1 MERTTTPSPIKLWL
15 FIAFTFLLSSA
26 YAQIP
31 KLDWAKNA
39 GGPGEYCLGNSI
51 NTDINGNVYV
61 AGTFSGTIDFDPGP
75 GIFEVSSVTE
85 QDAYLLKLDIN
96 GGFIWVRNMGLS
108 ASSIVLDGAGNI
120 YVTGIYYDDGNF
132 GTFPLTNNGHT
143 DIFVCKLDSDGNFLW
158 AQGIGGP
165 EYEYSNSITL
175 EPSADGHDVYVT
187 GSYQST
193 VDFDPG
199 VGVTPLSS
207 VAGSDDVFVLKLD
220 EDGSFLWAR
229 SMGGTESETG
239 NSISVHMGKVFL
251 TGYFNDTSPNDADFD
266 PNGGTAYL
274 VSNGEQDIFIC
285 SLTKDGDFDWAK
297 QIGGLG
303 HDYGNSITADASGN
317 VYTTGS
323 FYYPDPVD
331 FDPGPGIFELT
342 ATGNPEDIFIL
353 KLDPAGDFVWAK
365 SMESLGGDSNGVGYS
380 ITASTT
386 GDIYVAGHFYGAVDF
401 DPDPAVTF
409 FLTSDPGPIFISK
422 YSSAGDLVWASA
434 YGGHSNDVANS
445 IVLDIV
451 GNTYVTG
458 SFQGTDVDFD
468 PGNCVFNLSAVGQP
482 DIFIQKI
489 GTTMCSGLA
498 IVLQP
503 ESMTVVAGETVI
515 LEVEATGTTN
525 ISYQWQIYNTATD
538 DYEDLNSN
546 GIYSGV
552 STSTLSVNTTG
563 SVGEGNYRCKV
574 SGDLSGDVFSDDAS
588 LTFSG
593 NGLSLSNN
601 HIKQFPITNGYITNI
616 VAGDSYSVIRGG
628 FDGVG
633 PYQGSGAV
641 INSVTG
647 AHDTA
652 YPIFHFGSGDII
664 SDGSGGW
671 YITSFSDINGEPTG
685 IPVHIK
691 ADKTIDENM
700 FPKANGTVSLLALD
714 GNTLYIA
721 GSFTQ
726 IDGTPR
732 NRLAAFDITTRTLLP
747 WDTGINSINFL
758 DKLTVSGGIVYVGGQ
773 FTSIGG
779 APRKNIA
786 AIDGTTGVVTAWNP
800 TADGIN
806 ASVSDILVSGS
817 LVYLSG
823 YFSTI
828 GGTSRRSLAAIDITT
843 GVATSWNPNPTGIG
857 FGSGSVVEAMLISG
871 STMYMGGT
879 FTKVGGTDREYLAA
893 VDISTGLLTSWDP
906 NFDDSRVYTLALSGT
921 TLYAGG
927 TFSTVNGLPNKYL
940 VAVSTVDGTLQS
952 WNPDP
957 NAYVLNMALSGTS
970 LFVTGDYFQINWPD
984 ANNFAVVD
992 NTTGDI
998 YLADL
1003 DLGGGTID
1011 YAMTSGNTLYVS
1023 GSFTQVN
1030 GQSRQ
1035 GLAAVDITTGTVL
1048 PWSPTTDNLV
1058 SAISVNGTSVYLG
1071 GNFSDVNGDSRNGL
1085 AAVDATTGNTLSW
1098 NAGVTING
1106 EVKTLYA
1113 TTDQLYIGGDFTD
1126 VNGLA
1131 RNRVASFNLSTGSL
1145 LPWNPATG
1153 DLQDVVKIEV
1163 NAKWVAVKN
1172 SSDEVTAFSST
1183 SGIVNDNFTNIS
1195 DFTLADDQL
1204 ILGPSLSAYDL
1215 YNNDYT
1221 SWSPDVGSDPD
1232 GDPAVSAVA
1241 FAADKIIVGGYFDN
1255 MGFEGRTNL
1264 GAYLATIPSSLI
1276 QITTQPTDLTSCL
1289 GESITFTVAATGTT
1303 NLTYQWQ
1310 FSTDGIVFT
1319 DLIDN
1324 DNYANTTT
1332 ATLSVNTTN
1341 NIGAGHYRCQIN
1353 GDLSLAS
1360 FTNDI
1365 TLAINALPSAPIAS
1379 NQSSCL
1385 EASVTLSASGGTDGA
1400 YRWYT
1405 EATAGSNISGE
1416 VNSNYTTTILDETSI
1431 YYVSLI
1437 NSLCESNRTPI
1448 TITIGGS
1455 ACVGSG
1461 ELVVYN
1467 GISPNGDLYNEK
1479 WIIENI
1485 ELSTETRENK
1495 VSIYNRWGSQVFEVA
1510 DYNNDTNVFKGLN
1523 QNGGELPS
1531 GTYYYKI
1538 EFTNGQSSK
1547 TGYLVLKR

>member
-1 MERTTTPSPIKLWL
+1 
-15 FIAFTFLLSSA
+15 
-26 YAQIP
+26 
-31 KLDWAKNA
+31 
-39 GGPGEYCLGNSI
+39 
-51 NTDINGNVYV
+51 
-61 AGTFSGTIDFDPGP
+61 
-75 GIFEVSSVTE
+75 
-85 QDAYLLKLDIN
+85 
-96 GGFIWVRNMGLS
+96 
-108 ASSIVLDGAGNI
+108 
-120 YVTGIYYDDGNF
+120 
-132 GTFPLTNNGHT
+132 
-143 DIFVCKLDSDGNFLW
+143 
-158 AQGIGGP
+158 
-165 EYEYSNSITL
+165 
-175 EPSADGHDVYVT
+175 
-187 GSYQST
+187 
-193 VDFDPG
+193 
-199 VGVTPLSS
+199 
-207 VAGSDDVFVLKLD
+207 
-220 EDGSFLWAR
+220 
-229 SMGGTESETG
+229 
-239 NSISVHMGKVFL
+239 
-251 TGYFNDTSPNDADFD
+251 
-266 PNGGTAYL
+266 
-274 VSNGEQDIFIC
+274 
-285 SLTKDGDFDWAK
+285 
-297 QIGGLG
+297 
-303 HDYGNSITADASGN
+303 
-317 VYTTGS
+317 
-323 FYYPDPVD
+323 
-331 FDPGPGIFELT
+331 
-342 ATGNPEDIFIL
+342 
-353 KLDPAGDFVWAK
+353 
-365 SMESLGGDSNGVGYS
+365 
-380 ITASTT
+380 
-386 GDIYVAGHFYGAVDF
+386 
-401 DPDPAVTF
+401 
-409 FLTSDPGPIFISK
+409 
-422 YSSAGDLVWASA
+422 
-434 YGGHSNDVANS
+434 
-445 IVLDIV
+445 
-451 GNTYVTG
+451 
-458 SFQGTDVDFD
+458 
-468 PGNCVFNLSAVGQP
+468 
-482 DIFIQKI
+482 
-489 GTTMCSGLA
+489 
-498 IVLQP
+498 
-503 ESMTVVAGETVI
+503 
-515 LEVEATGTTN
+515 
-525 ISYQWQIYNTATD
+525 
-538 DYEDLNSN
+538 
-546 GIYSGV
+546 
-552 STSTLSVNTTG
+552 
-563 SVGEGNYRCKV
+563 
-574 SGDLSGDVFSDDAS
+574 
-588 LTFSG
+588 
-593 NGLSLSNN
+593 
-601 HIKQFPITNGYITNI
+601 
-616 VAGDSYSVIRGG
+616 
-628 FDGVG
+628 
-633 PYQGSGAV
+633 
-641 INSVTG
+641 
-647 AHDTA
+647 
-652 YPIFHFGSGDII
+652 
-664 SDGSGGW
+664 
-671 YITSFSDINGEPTG
+671 
-685 IPVHIK
+685 
-691 ADKTIDENM
+691 
-700 FPKANGTVSLLALD
+700 
-714 GNTLYIA
+714 
-721 GSFTQ
+721 
-726 IDGTPR
+726 
-732 NRLAAFDITTRTLLP
+732 
-747 WDTGINSINFL
+747 
-758 DKLTVSGGIVYVGGQ
+758 
-773 FTSIGG
+773 
-779 APRKNIA
+779 
-786 AIDGTTGVVTAWNP
+786 
-800 TADGIN
+800 
-806 ASVSDILVSGS
+806 
-817 LVYLSG
+817 
-823 YFSTI
+823 
-828 GGTSRRSLAAIDITT
+828 
-843 GVATSWNPNPTGIG
+843 
-857 FGSGSVVEAMLISG
+857 
-871 STMYMGGT
+871 
-879 FTKVGGTDREYLAA
+879 
-893 VDISTGLLTSWDP
+893 
-906 NFDDSRVYTLALSGT
+906 
-921 TLYAGG
+921 
-927 TFSTVNGLPNKYL
+927 
-940 VAVSTVDGTLQS
+940 
-952 WNPDP
+952 
-957 NAYVLNMALSGTS
+957 
-970 LFVTGDYFQINWPD
+970 
-984 ANNFAVVD
+984 
-992 NTTGDI
+992 
-998 YLADL
+998 
-1003 DLGGGTID
+1003 
-1011 YAMTSGNTLYVS
+1011 
-1023 GSFTQVN
+1023 
-1030 GQSRQ
+1030 
-1035 GLAAVDITTGTVL
+1035 
-1048 PWSPTTDNLV
+1048 V

-1113 TTDQLYIGGDFTD
+1113 TTNQLYIGGDFTD

-1153 DLQDVVKIEV
+1153 DLQDVVKIEA